1 MVFLCVK
8 VFSVWDS
15 TYPALK
21 GSLPAFKSKPIFI
34 ETPLLRTLKGWLLI
48 KGVNLY
54 RGLSRLD
61 EYQYSQSCCGSKA
74 VFQNILKKVLPSLYT
89 EAALAVW
96 KYRRLEV

>member
-8 VFSVWDS
+8 VFGGWDS
-15 TYPALK
+15 IY
-21 GSLPAFKSKPIFI
+21 PAFKVAYPAIKVNLFYRDPFTSYA
-34 ETPLLRTLKGWLLI
+34 KGLATY

-74 VFQNILKKVLPSLYT
+74 VFQNTLKKVLPSLYT
-89 EAALAVW
+89 GAALAVW